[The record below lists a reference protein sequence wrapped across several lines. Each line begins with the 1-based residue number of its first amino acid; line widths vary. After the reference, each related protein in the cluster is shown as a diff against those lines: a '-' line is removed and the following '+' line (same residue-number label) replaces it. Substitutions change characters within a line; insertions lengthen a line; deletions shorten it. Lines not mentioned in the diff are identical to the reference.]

1 MIFSLFYVLL
11 SLNRP
16 IYELSFMKLSSAI
29 FAIITFCMMAC
40 QSDIH
45 IDKDKVREVLTQ
57 FGKENPA
64 KRILIETKIGNIEV
78 SLYDETPLH
87 RANFVRNIQKGY
99 YTDRGFYRIVKGVCI
114 QGGSQRD
121 PQDFTIPAEFNPK
134 LINKRGALAMAR
146 YTENNP
152 GKESSATEFFII
164 SKGRYYNE
172 EELAKYPADLKKIY
186 LEQGG
191 EMLFDQEYTVF
202 GEVTKGMDIVD
213 KIAKDQVIDKES
225 PVHLIKFSIKVLD

>member
-1 MIFSLFYVLL
+1 MKFPPFLWAMFLFFLM
-11 SLNRP
+11 S
-16 IYELSFMKLSSAI
+16 
-29 FAIITFCMMAC
+29 C

-45 IDKDKVREVLTQ
+45 IDKDKVRDVLTQ

-78 SLYDETPLH
+78 RLYDETPLH

-134 LINKRGALAMAR
+134 LINKRGAIAMAR

-213 KIAKDQVIDKES
+213 KIAKDQVIDKEN